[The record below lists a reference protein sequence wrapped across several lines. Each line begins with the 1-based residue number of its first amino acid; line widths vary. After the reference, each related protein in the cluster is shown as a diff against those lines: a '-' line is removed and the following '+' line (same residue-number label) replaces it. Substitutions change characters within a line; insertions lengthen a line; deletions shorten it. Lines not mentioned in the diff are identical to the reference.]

1 MNQTAQIINQVLP
14 ILFLIFLGNRL
25 RVHKFIQEDTVE
37 ELKKI
42 VVNIALPAVLF
53 ISFTRI
59 ELVSSYFT
67 LSLLVFT
74 ICVLLLLVGKM
85 LQPFLAPQYSYFPY
99 MTTGFEYGMLG
110 VSLFGSAY
118 GLENLGYIAVVDL
131 GHEVFI
137 WFVLLPLLLAKSDGN
152 GDIKGIITTFCKNP
166 VVISIVLGL
175 TINLAGFANQMNEIV
190 VVGAVVKALE
200 FLSGLTIPLI
210 LIIVGYGIHIK
221 LEGIKDV
228 LKIIVVRYALIIPI
242 IFLFNTYI
250 IRDIFQLGQPFEIA
264 VFTLFILPSPFII
277 PLFMKKGITKERE
290 YINNVLAIQTIISV
304 VIFSVYVILNPQ
316 LV

>member
-25 RVHKFIQEDTVE
+25 RVHKFILEDTVE

-42 VVNIALPAVLF
+42 VINIALPAVLF

-59 ELVSSYFT
+59 ELASSYFT
-67 LSLLVFT
+67 LSLLIFT
-74 ICVLLLLVGKM
+74 ICVFLLLVGKI

-137 WFVLLPLLLAKSDGN
+137 WFVLLPLLLAKGDGR
-152 GDIKGIITTFCKNP
+152 GDIKSILSTFCKNP

-175 TINLAGFANQMNEIV
+175 AINFAGFSDQISKIV
-190 VVGAVVKALE
+190 VLGAVVKALE

-221 LEGIKDV
+221 LEGIQDV
-228 LKIIVVRYALIIPI
+228 LKIIVVRYTMIIPI
-242 IFLFNTYI
+242 LFLFNKYI
-250 IRDIFQLGQPFEIA
+250 VRDMFQLGQPFEIA
-264 VFTLFILPSPFII
+264 LFTLFILPSPFII
-277 PLFMKKGITKERE
+277 PLFMKKGGTKERE
-290 YINNVLAIQTIISV
+290 YINNVLALQTVISV
-304 VIFSVYVILNPQ
+304 VIFSVYVILHPQ

>member
-1 MNQTAQIINQVLP
+1 MSQTAQITNQVLP

-25 RVHKFIQEDTVE
+25 RAHKYIQEETVE

-59 ELVSSYFT
+59 ELASSYFT

-74 ICVLLLLVGKM
+74 ICLFLFFMGKI
-85 LQPFLAPQYSYFPY
+85 LQPFLAPQYSYFPF

-118 GLENLGYIAVVDL
+118 GLENLGYIAVIDL

-137 WFVLLPLLLAKSDGN
+137 WFVLLPLLLAKGDGK
-152 GDIKGIITTFCKNP
+152 GDLKGIISTFSKNP
-166 VVISIVLGL
+166 VVISIILGVTINLLGL
-175 TINLAGFANQMNEIV
+175 TDKVGEIIV
-190 VVGAVVKALE
+190 IGAVISALE

-210 LIIVGYGIHIK
+210 LIVVGYGIHIR

-228 LKIIVVRYALIIPI
+228 LKIIIVRYTLIIPI
-242 IFLFNTYI
+242 ILLFNKYI
-250 IRDIFQLGQPFEIA
+250 IRDLFQLGQPFEIA
-264 VFTLFILPSPFII
+264 LVTLFILPSPFII
-277 PLFMKKGITKERE
+277 PLFMKKGLTEERE
-290 YINNVLAIQTIISV
+290 YINNVLAMQTIISV
-304 VIFSVYVILNPQ
+304 VIFSGYVILHPQ

>member
-1 MNQTAQIINQVLP
+1 MGQPAQIVNQVLP
-14 ILFLIFLGNRL
+14 IFFLIFLGNRL
-25 RVHKFIQEDTVE
+25 RVHSFLQEETVE

-59 ELVSSYFT
+59 ELAPSYFT
-67 LSLLVFT
+67 LSLLIFT
-74 ICVLLLLVGKM
+74 ICVFLLLVGKL
-85 LQPFLAPQYSYFPY
+85 LQPFLAPKYSYFPY
-99 MTTGFEYGMLG
+99 LTTGFEYGMLG

-137 WFVLLPLLLAKSDGN
+137 WFVLLPLLLAKRDGS
-152 GDIKGIITTFCKNP
+152 GDIRSIISTFIKNP
-166 VVISIVLGL
+166 VVIGIVLGL
-175 TINLAGFANQMNEIV
+175 AINLAGFNNQIREIV
-190 VVGAVVKALE
+190 ILGAIVTALE

-210 LIIVGYGIHIK
+210 LIVVGYGIHIK

-228 LKIIVVRYALIIPI
+228 LKIIAIRYTLIIPTV
-242 IFLFNTYI
+242 FLVNKFI
-250 IRDIFQLGQPFEIA
+250 VRDMFQLGQPFEIA
-264 VFTLFILPSPFII
+264 LFTLFILPSPFII
-277 PLFMKKGITKERE
+277 PLYMKKGVTQERE
-290 YINNVLAIQTIISV
+290 YINNVLAIQTVISV
-304 VIFSVYVILNPQ
+304 VIFSMYVILHPQ